1 MAMNYLDLSGV
12 SRLIEN
18 LRNTF
23 ARLVHKHTLSDIE
36 DYTVDSELSATSTN
50 PVQNKVVNDSLST
63 TLDTAKGYTDTKV
76 ASMVFIGTYAEY
88 QTAYANGQIPI
99 NSFVILTD
107 EESGGSSGGNE
118 SGGESSDSTTAM
130 LGYAILGQMVL
141 G

>member
-1 MAMNYLDLSGV
+1 MAKNYLDLPGV
-12 SRLIEN
+12 SRLLEN

-23 ARLVHKHTLSDIE
+23 ATLVHKHTLSDIE
-36 DYTVDSELSATSTN
+36 DYTVDSELSTTSAN
-50 PVQNKVVNDSLST
+50 PVQNKVVNDGLSI

-88 QTAYANGQIPI
+88 QTAYANGQIPV

-107 EESGGSSGGNE
+107 EESGGGSSGGNE
-118 SGGESSDSTTAM
+118 STDSTTAM
-130 LGYAILGQMVL
+130 LGYAVLGQMVL

>member
-36 DYTVDSELSATSTN
+36 DYTVDSELSATSKN

-107 EESGGSSGGNE
+107 EEGGSSGGNE
-118 SGGESSDSTTAM
+118 SGGESTDSTTAM